1 MGCRRGLLTC
11 RQSYYLSMASLSCAP
26 TGGLVQWLLPKT
38 GTEHAKVKMICSWS
52 VNFPFL
58 IIIYGLTFSYTASWY
73 YKPNSEFNKIF
84 RTSQVK
90 CRRLSVVLLNYYLLT
105 LEHKLIKF
113 VTSCTLVNVK

>member
-38 GTEHAKVKMICSWS
+38 GTEHAKVKMTCSWS
-52 VNFPFL
+52 VNSPFL

-84 RTSQVK
+84 RISQVK